1 MSQITREL
9 TDDLVIQLK
18 GETCPV
24 QVGPRLRQT
33 GWRGGQWVEFI
44 EPGLIVDDY
53 LVEVSDGNR
62 VAGFLMFP
70 SENYYENWGATQNY
84 VGEQY
89 RLDDSAPSGSSTVTL
104 CLDGGRYLFWIF
116 ETVAL
121 TPAGTR
127 TGGPAIYMLNEL
139 LKVSENGLLCN
150 DSDVNL
156 NAAGV
161 VTVNIAG
168 RCCMTPQDRNNQRL
182 GLNVRL

>member
-9 TDDLVIQLK
+9 TDDVVIQLK

-24 QVGPRLRQT
+24 QVGPILRQT

-44 EPGLIVDDY
+44 EPGTIVDDY

-62 VAGFLMFP
+62 VAGFLVFP
-70 SENYYENWGATQNY
+70 SENYDENWGATQNY
-84 VGEQY
+84 TGEQY
-89 RLDDSAPSGSSTVTL
+89 RLEQSAQSGSSTVTM
-104 CLDGGRYLFWIF
+104 CLDGGRYLFLVF

-121 TPAGTR
+121 TALGVR
-127 TGGPAIYMLNEL
+127 AGGPITYTLNEI
-139 LKVSENGLLCN
+139 LKISENGLLCN
-150 DSDVNL
+150 DSDANL

-161 VTVNIAG
+161 LTVRIAG
-168 RCCMTPQDRNNQRL
+168 NCCMTPQDRNNQRL